1 MTLRGTLYLLCILA
15 VSCGIVRRG
24 STVVIPQGFAGWVR
38 IEYQVPGAAELP
50 VEGGQYLIVI
60 PKSGFAATSSK
71 PESGFGDDQYFLVDD
86 HGVRSAL
93 TIEQG
98 DPKEAA
104 IRARKMFTIGAPE
117 SPSRTFGAFFV
128 GTESAYR
135 EAPKDPTTLAL
146 P

>member
-1 MTLRGTLYLLCILA
+1 MTLRGTIYLLCILA

-24 STVVIPQGFAGWVR
+24 STVVIPQGFAGWAR

-50 VEGGQYLIVI
+50 LEGGQYLIVI
-60 PKSGFAATSSK
+60 PKSGFVATSSK
-71 PESGFGDDQYFLVDD
+71 PESGFGDDQYFQVDD

-98 DPKEAA
+98 DPKAAA
-104 IRARKMFTIGAPE
+104 IRARKMFTMGTPE
-117 SPSRTFGAFFV
+117 RPNRTFGAFFV
-128 GTESAYR
+128 GTENAYQ
-135 EAPKDPTTLAL
+135 EAHKDPTTLAL